1 MNKLSLA
8 GLIAGLLLL
17 GALFFGVGFLAAV
30 ATYGT
35 SKIETHTSWAA
46 ANSADTGK
54 PSAITALAGSV
65 AESFIKDKTA
75 DLEAKFGGG
84 ALNSLVNKV
93 PTPLRPFA
101 VHAQNKAA
109 LAAQQNIGL
118 TSSRLQGA
126 LAPRRFGAAQQSP
139 APQVTLPSQT
149 QQQIRSAFAPRY
161 QAGNPPPQQPLHPN
175 QTSNPFA
182 TAQQQQYAP
191 PPQPQY
197 APPPLQYAPMPQQ
210 TYPQPAMPNADPNVV
225 RY

>member
-75 DLEAKFGGG
+75 DIEAKFGGG
-84 ALNSLVNKV
+84 ALNSLVNKA
-93 PTPLRPFA
+93 PAPLRPFA

-118 TSSRLQGA
+118 TTIVSLIMLLVFLTPAIALVVNSTAIPERSSFGQKNRHKAGFFILTIIIYRF
-126 LAPRRFGAAQQSP
+126 LNIAP
-139 APQVTLPSQT
+139 
-149 QQQIRSAFAPRY
+149 SAIY
-161 QAGNPPPQQPLHPN
+161 QDH
-175 QTSNPFA
+175 
-182 TAQQQQYAP
+182 Y
-191 PPQPQY
+191 
-197 APPPLQYAPMPQQ
+197 
-210 TYPQPAMPNADPNVV
+210 
-225 RY
+225 